1 MHGSVASPAIHR
13 SRSQPAPEDKTHPIM
28 LSPDDAMQLL
38 QMRLGILVGRST
50 FYRWVYSGRLF
61 SVKLGGKLF
70 IPLSEMEVL
79 MQRLAR
85 GDRL

>member
-1 MHGSVASPAIHR
+1 
-13 SRSQPAPEDKTHPIM
+13 M